1 MPILENEAAAPLVP
15 MRRFRK
21 RGCYLELVVF
31 HAAKFYCTV
40 DFPVVETGV
49 VETEQLK
56 SLGFHG
62 ITWKLAG

>member
-1 MPILENEAAAPLVP
+1 

-62 ITWKLAG
+62 IIWKLAG